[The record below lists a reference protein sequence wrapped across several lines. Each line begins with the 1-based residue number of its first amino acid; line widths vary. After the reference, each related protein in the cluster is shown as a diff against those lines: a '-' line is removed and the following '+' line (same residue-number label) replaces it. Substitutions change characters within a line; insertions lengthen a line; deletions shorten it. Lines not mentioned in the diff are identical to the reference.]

1 MLRRDLLQL
10 SAALGLAASLPR
22 SALSAS
28 NPDAAAPASPGGTLP
43 SNPVANPL
51 RPPADG
57 VIPVA
62 FLMSNDAVVIDF
74 AGPWEVFENVHV
86 PGAVPHPFQPYTVA
100 ETTAPIQVSGGMTI
114 IPKYSLA
121 TAPPPKVIVI
131 PAQSEPSEA
140 VVAWLRNAARASDVT
155 MSVCT
160 GAYILAKTGLLSG
173 QAVTT
178 HHSAYIDLAMTYPDI
193 QVKRGAR
200 FVESGNLASSGGL
213 SSGID
218 LALRVVERYYGR
230 AVALRTADN
239 LEYQGLGWMNA
250 ESNQVYAK
258 RRVSTAQRPLC
269 AVCEMDV
276 DMATAP
282 KSAFKDRNYYFCMD
296 SHKKLFDDNPERFV
310 GV

>member
-1 MLRRDLLQL
+1 MMLRRDLLQL

-22 SALSAS
+22 SALSESMPAPTP
-28 NPDAAAPASPGGTLP
+28 NAAP
-43 SNPVANPL
+43 NPL

-74 AGPWEVFENVHV
+74 AGPWEVFENVLV
-86 PGAVPHPFQPYTVA
+86 AGRHPFQPYTVA
-100 ETTAPIQVSGGMTI
+100 ETTAPIQASGGMTI

-121 TAPPPKVIVI
+121 SAPPPRVIVV
-131 PAQSEPSEA
+131 PAQSEPSDA
-140 VVAWLRNAARASDVT
+140 VVAWLRSAARASDVT

-160 GAYILAKTGLLSG
+160 GAYVLAKTGLLSG
-173 QAVTT
+173 QAATT
-178 HHSAYIDLAMTYPDI
+178 HHSAYVDLALSYPDI
-193 QVKRGAR
+193 SVKRGAR

-230 AVALRTADN
+230 TVALRTADN

-250 ESNQVYAK
+250 DSNQAYAK

-276 DMATAP
+276 DIATAP
-282 KSAFKDRNYYFCMD
+282 KSTFKGRNYYFCMD
-296 SHKKLFDDNPERFV
+296 SHRKLFEDNPERFMDV
-310 GV
+310 

>member
-1 MLRRDLLQL
+1 MYAGYGIPWEPPLRRRDVLQL

-22 SALSAS
+22 LALSQS
-28 NPDAAAPASPGGTLP
+28 GL
-43 SNPVANPL
+43 L

-57 VIPVA
+57 IIPVA

-86 PGAVPHPFQPYTVA
+86 AGAVPHPFRPYIVA

-114 IPKYSLA
+114 VPKYSIA
-121 TAPPPKVIVI
+121 SAPPPKVIVI

-140 VVAWLRNAARASDVT
+140 VVAWLRNAALASDVT

-160 GAYILAKTGLLSG
+160 GVFLLAKTGLLSG
-173 QAVTT
+173 KPATT
-178 HHSAYIDLAMTYPDI
+178 HHSAYAELAVNFPDI
-193 QVKRGAR
+193 WVKRGAR

-230 AVALRTADN
+230 ETALRTADN

-250 ESNQVYAK
+250 ESNQAYAK

-276 DMATAP
+276 DIATAP
-282 KSAFKDRNYYFCMD
+282 RSRFRDRTYYFCMD
-296 SHKKLFDDNPERFV
+296 SHKKLFDDAPRQFV
-310 GV
+310 DI